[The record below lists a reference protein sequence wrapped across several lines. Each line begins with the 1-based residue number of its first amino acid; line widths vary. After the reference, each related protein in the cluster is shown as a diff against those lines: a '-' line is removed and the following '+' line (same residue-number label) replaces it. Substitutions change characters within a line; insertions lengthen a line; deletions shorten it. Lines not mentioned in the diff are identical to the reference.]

1 MTQATSDPVLRDAL
15 VAAIPN
21 MRAFA
26 VSLTGNADR
35 ADDLVQETLVKAWHK
50 LDTFQT
56 GTNLKAWLFTILRNA
71 YFSEFRKQKREV
83 PDVDGE
89 HSARLSVRAAQL
101 GHLDMQDLARALE
114 QLSEDQREALLLV
127 AAEGFS
133 YEEAAEIA
141 GCAVGTIKS
150 RVNRARVRLAELMHI
165 TSADDLATDPV
176 AGDIIL
182 AGASPVRSRG

>member
-1 MTQATSDPVLRDAL
+1 LSAATSDPALRDAL

-26 VSLTGNADR
+26 VSLTGNGDR

-50 LDTFQT
+50 LDTFEP

-89 HSARLSVRAAQL
+89 HSSRLSVRAPQL

-114 QLSEDQREALLLV
+114 QLSADQREALLLV

-133 YEEAAEIA
+133 YEEAAAISD
-141 GCAVGTIKS
+141 CAVGTIKS
-150 RVNRARVRLAELMHI
+150 RVNRARTRLAELMHI
-165 TSADDLATDPV
+165 TSADDLATDHV
-176 AGDIIL
+176 AGDVVL
-182 AGASPVRSRG
+182 AGASAVRSRG